1 MRYDLRKSVWDAA
14 EACRKIQAFTAGQ
27 TLETY
32 LADERLRLAIERLF
46 EILGEA
52 FRRIEDVDPSFRAS
66 FSEMGDAIGMRNR
79 LAHGYDRVDDEIV
92 WITAGK
98 PISCLANK
106 LEAWLNENGNP

>member
-1 MRYDLRKSVWDAA
+1 MLHDIRKSVWDAMT
-14 EACRKIQAFTAGQ
+14 ACRTIQEFTAGQ

-32 LADERLRLAIERLF
+32 LADSMRRSAVERQF

-52 FRRIEDVDPSFRAS
+52 FNRIDDVDPSFRGL

-79 LAHGYDRVDDEIV
+79 ISHGYDRVDDEVV

-98 PISCLANK
+98 PISCLADR
-106 LEAWLNENGNP
+106 LTAWLNDN